1 MRISNPNFVKK
12 SGIEF
17 PETINLANFMGYHER
32 IHKEMYRNPLII
44 KDIIEVSQLLEATQ
58 GVRDA
63 TNNLI
68 EETDSEAEHDSSEIT
83 ENNETFQEISYSQ
96 QSNDSSL
103 FFPAYKKRTTIEMKA
118 VRKKRRSG
126 SKDLISVYS
135 VNAFKQNLS
144 KCF

>member
-1 MRISNPNFVKK
+1 
-12 SGIEF
+12 
-17 PETINLANFMGYHER
+17 MGYHER

>member
-96 QSNDSSL
+96 QSNDT
-103 FFPAYKKRTTIEMKA
+103 YKKRTTIEMKA